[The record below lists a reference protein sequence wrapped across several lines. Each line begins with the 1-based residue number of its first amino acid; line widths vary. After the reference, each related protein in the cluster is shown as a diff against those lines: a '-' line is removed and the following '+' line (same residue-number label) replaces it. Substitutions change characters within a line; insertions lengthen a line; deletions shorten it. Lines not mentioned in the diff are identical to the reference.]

1 MQLWTNN
8 KDPEGFQYFIFFT
21 PVAKKVDRIGTITSN
36 FMHKAADGSLGDFP
50 EAIQLIVGKTETR
63 NKVLPLDGGAH

>member
-8 KDPEGFQYFIFFT
+8 TDPEGFQYFIFFT
-21 PVAKKVDRIGTITSN
+21 PVAKKVDRIGTIISN
-36 FMHKAADGSLGDFP
+36 VMHKATDGSLSDFP
-50 EAIQLIVGKTETR
+50 EAIQLIAGKTETR